1 MGEWGIK
8 TFENDDA
15 ADWLY
20 DLEESEDL
28 SVIED
33 TLEIAGSEYL
43 EATEGCEILAA
54 SEIILALMGNK
65 RKNLPDNA
73 KEWVSN
79 NKNLNPTKLKKKAIK
94 AIDKVLSKD
103 SELNEL
109 WQESKKYKTWREN
122 VEQLK
127 SDLEK
132 A

>member
-1 MGEWGIK
+1 MGAWGIN

-20 DLEESEDL
+20 DLEESDDL
-28 SVIED
+28 SVIEE
-33 TLEIAGSEYL
+33 TLKNAGSEYL

-54 SEIILALMGNK
+54 SEIILTLMGNK
-65 RKNLPDNA
+65 RKNLPENA

-79 NKNLNPTKLKKKAIK
+79 NKSLNPTKLKKKATK

-132 A
+132 T